1 MKLSLVGT
9 SPRPAKSWFEI
20 LYISMFHDRN
30 IPVDYFRRQ
39 QRMKRGTIQALFGI
53 LTPLLTSWERIFDWG
68 TGKGFSPGNIRL
80 AHGNSYVSIG
90 PIFNIGKSIV
100 IEAIQEYVMAA
111 LSELKDESYTFPW
124 NSGRNHSLS
133 SNILR
138 LISVTWQ
145 TLFEQWVEPI
155 YR

>member
-100 IEAIQEYVMAA
+100 IEAIQDVVAA
-111 LSELKDESYTFPW
+111 LFELKNTFLW
-124 NSGRNHSLS
+124 KSGRNHSLS
-133 SNILR
+133 RNILR
-138 LISVTWQ
+138 LISVAWQ